1 MYGPGVGEGYR
12 PGIWPLLLPR
22 CIKHRHLGNRYWYTG
37 HFCAKCQVVVLKRRV
52 LICGLFFL
60 AGAALALGTTNGVN
74 ASGGNRVRLFLVP
87 PALPEVASQPS
98 STSVV
103 PKTVAKKNE
112 KIEAAIALYKAGL
125 IAKAVPLFQQVLL
138 AQPTNA
144 PAHYYYANCL
154 AQQGQNSAARFEYQ
168 SSLHYSHNLDLS
180 NYCKQALQ
188 NLDAL
193 SSSKAISE
201 VVPGASSKTNIVA
214 NVQTKGAHFDQ
225 QLERLREEVNREY
238 HHKLDEKKAELN
250 RKISKIKQEADEE
263 INATPK
269 YFPAHI
275 RTQNINYD
283 TTIAAI
289 QAKAETKIK
298 ILTSDYQDEF
308 RLIDETYGRRL
319 DALASSH
326 QNLKGQ
332 MGATVG
338 SSQVTPAGTSFYV
351 RNYVNFGGV
360 AENSK
365 TGSGGSAAATFS
377 PGLRAV
383 PGRLKPFVVR

>member
-1 MYGPGVGEGYR
+1 MAG
-12 PGIWPLLLPR
+12 

-37 HFCAKCQVVVLKRRV
+37 HFCAKCQVVVLKRKV

-60 AGAALALGTTNGVN
+60 TGAALALGTTDGVN

-87 PALPEVASQPS
+87 PALPETTITSFTTTTSSSQKA
-98 STSVV
+98 VV
-103 PKTVAKKNE
+103 KKSE
-112 KIEAAIALYKAGL
+112 KIEAAISLYKAGL
-125 IAKAVPLFQQVLL
+125 ITKAVPLFQQVLL

-144 PAHYYYANCL
+144 AAHYYYANCL

-168 SSLHYSHNLDLS
+168 SSLHYSRNSDLS

-193 SSSKAISE
+193 SSSKASSE
-201 VVPGASSKTNIVA
+201 AVTGDSSKSNAVA
-214 NVQTKGAHFDQ
+214 NVQAKGQHFDQ

-289 QAKAETKIK
+289 QSKAETKIK
-298 ILTSDYQDEF
+298 ILTSDYQDDF

-319 DALASSH
+319 DAIASSH

-338 SSQVTPAGTSFYV
+338 SSQVTPSGTSFYV

-365 TGSGGSAAATFS
+365 TGSGGSSAATFS

>member
-1 MYGPGVGEGYR
+1 M
-12 PGIWPLLLPR
+12 
-22 CIKHRHLGNRYWYTG
+22 
-37 HFCAKCQVVVLKRRV
+37 KRRV
-52 LICGLFFL
+52 LTFELFFL
-60 AGAALALGTTNGVN
+60 AGAVWALGTADGAN

-87 PALPEVASQPS
+87 PALPEVASQSPS
-98 STSVV
+98 NSV
-103 PKTVAKKNE
+103 PQKAVAKKNE
-112 KIEAAIALYKAGL
+112 KIEAAISLYKAGL

-138 AQPTNA
+138 VQPTNA
-144 PAHYYYANCL
+144 PVHYYYANCL

-168 SSLHYSHNLDLS
+168 SSLHYSHNVDLS

-193 SSSKAISE
+193 SGSTASREAVTGESSQ
-201 VVPGASSKTNIVA
+201 TNAAA

-263 INATPK
+263 INATPR
-269 YFPAHI
+269 YFPAHM
-275 RTQNINYD
+275 RTQNLSYE
-283 TTIAAI
+283 TTVAAI

-298 ILTSDYQDEF
+298 ILTSDYQDDF

-319 DALASSH
+319 DALANSH

-360 AENSK
+360 VEDSK
-365 TGSGGSAAATFS
+365 TGSGGSSTATFS

-383 PGRLKPFVVR
+383 PGRLKPFVVP

>member
-1 MYGPGVGEGYR
+1 M
-12 PGIWPLLLPR
+12 
-22 CIKHRHLGNRYWYTG
+22 
-37 HFCAKCQVVVLKRRV
+37 KRKV
-52 LICGLFFL
+52 LIFELFFL
-60 AGAALALGTTNGVN
+60 VGAAWALGTTDGVN

-87 PALPEVASQPS
+87 PALPEVASQSPS
-98 STSVV
+98 VSPVQ
-103 PKTVAKKNE
+103 KTVAKKNE
-112 KIEAAIALYKAGL
+112 KIDAAISLYKAGL

-154 AQQGQNSAARFEYQ
+154 AQQGQNSSARFEYQ
-168 SSLHYSHNLDLS
+168 SSLHYSHNVDLS

-193 SSSKAISE
+193 SGSTASREAVTGESSQTKAE
-201 VVPGASSKTNIVA
+201 A

-225 QLERLREEVNREY
+225 ELERLREEVNREY

-263 INATPK
+263 INATPR
-269 YFPAHI
+269 YFPAHM
-275 RTQNINYD
+275 RTQNLSYD
-283 TTIAAI
+283 TTVAAI
-289 QAKAETKIK
+289 QAKAETKIR
-298 ILTSDYQDEF
+298 ILTSDYQDDF

-319 DALASSH
+319 DALANSH

-365 TGSGGSAAATFS
+365 AGSGGSSAETFS